1 MINSIKKIFL
11 IIKWFFVWVYRKI
24 KQFCK
29 RVWRR
34 QDLLLC
40 IATLIMVGYATF
52 WRYDNKSFDG
62 KEVWWGISVIIGLV
76 VALVIGIVGYRI
88 LFRYALPL
96 YLVFSVVHLF
106 QRKPMIEKEF
116 EATLRNLFL
125 NGHSAES
132 TVELVLM
139 LLTAFLLATFE
150 RRNRALFRKEREEKE
165 REKSLTGRRA
175 RRMKKKNA
183 IKQDEEFHV
192 KHFPCIISGTTVLV
206 MMFSYLFSGFMVRV
220 VCITVTVFALT
231 VYTAPL
237 VRKVRA
243 VLFAT
248 AGFVFSFHH
257 ELAILKYNKA
267 NGSYFLKWMAE
278 RGSLP
283 NILIWEKFGLIGYC
297 LVVAAVLSILW
308 FIWRAWRYAN
318 KKGNVCDEVI
328 SITAFVHFALAGT
341 YFVAEMAFP
350 EGNYFWGNNLPFFTG
365 TIENNLL
372 YLAELGIVYRI
383 LRKALGNRRQI
394 PSPLRAS

>member
-125 NGHSAES
+125 NDHSAES

-139 LLTAFLLATFE
+139 LLTAFLLAAFE

-165 REKSLTGRRA
+165 REYSLTGRRA
-175 RRMKKKNA
+175 RRMK
-183 IKQDEEFHV
+183 
-192 KHFPCIISGTTVLV
+192 
-206 MMFSYLFSGFMVRV
+206 
-220 VCITVTVFALT
+220 
-231 VYTAPL
+231 
-237 VRKVRA
+237 
-243 VLFAT
+243 
-248 AGFVFSFHH
+248 
-257 ELAILKYNKA
+257 
-267 NGSYFLKWMAE
+267 
-278 RGSLP
+278 
-283 NILIWEKFGLIGYC
+283 
-297 LVVAAVLSILW
+297 
-308 FIWRAWRYAN
+308 
-318 KKGNVCDEVI
+318 
-328 SITAFVHFALAGT
+328 
-341 YFVAEMAFP
+341 
-350 EGNYFWGNNLPFFTG
+350 
-365 TIENNLL
+365 
-372 YLAELGIVYRI
+372 
-383 LRKALGNRRQI
+383 
-394 PSPLRAS
+394 

>member
-1 MINSIKKIFL
+1 MNRKVRVVINSIKKIFL
-11 IIKWFFVWVYRKI
+11 IIKWFFVWVYRKTE
-24 KQFCK
+24 QFCK

-40 IATLIMVGYATF
+40 LATLTMIGYATF
-52 WRYDNKSFDG
+52 WRYDNEIFDG
-62 KEVWWGISVIIGLV
+62 KEVWWMISVIAGLV
-76 VALVIGIVGYRI
+76 VALI
-88 LFRYALPL
+88 
-96 YLVFSVVHLF
+96 

-125 NGHSAES
+125 NDHRAES

-139 LLTAFLLATFE
+139 LLTAFVLAAFE
-150 RRNRALFRKEREEKE
+150 RRNRALFRKEREQKE

-175 RRMKKKNA
+175 RRMKKKSPT
-183 IKQDEEFHV
+183 KPDEGFLG
-192 KHFPCIISGTTVLV
+192 KHFPCIITGAMILV
-206 MMFSYLFSGFMVRV
+206 MMFSYLFSGFVVRV
-220 VCITVTVFALT
+220 VCITVAVFTLT

-248 AGFVFSFHH
+248 AGFVCSFHH
-257 ELAILKYNKA
+257 ELSILKYNKA

-297 LVVAAVLSILW
+297 LVVAAVLSIIW

-318 KKGNVCDEVI
+318 KKGNNIFEFI
-328 SITAFVHFALAGT
+328 II
-341 YFVAEMAFP
+341 
-350 EGNYFWGNNLPFFTG
+350 NYIF
-365 TIENNLL
+365 I
-372 YLAELGIVYRI
+372 
-383 LRKALGNRRQI
+383 
-394 PSPLRAS
+394 

>member
-1 MINSIKKIFL
+1 M
-11 IIKWFFVWVYRKI
+11 
-24 KQFCK
+24 
-29 RVWRR
+29 
-34 QDLLLC
+34 
-40 IATLIMVGYATF
+40 
-52 WRYDNKSFDG
+52 
-62 KEVWWGISVIIGLV
+62 
-76 VALVIGIVGYRI
+76 
-88 LFRYALPL
+88 
-96 YLVFSVVHLF
+96 
-106 QRKPMIEKEF
+106 
-116 EATLRNLFL
+116 
-125 NGHSAES
+125 
-132 TVELVLM
+132 
-139 LLTAFLLATFE
+139 
-150 RRNRALFRKEREEKE
+150 
-165 REKSLTGRRA
+165 
-175 RRMKKKNA
+175 
-183 IKQDEEFHV
+183 
-192 KHFPCIISGTTVLV
+192 
-206 MMFSYLFSGFMVRV
+206 
-220 VCITVTVFALT
+220 
-231 VYTAPL
+231 
-237 VRKVRA
+237 
-243 VLFAT
+243 LFAT

-383 LRKALGNRRQI
+383 LRKHWEIEDRYLHLCGHHSWGLLTTTSFNSYI
-394 PSPLRAS
+394 

>member
-1 MINSIKKIFL
+1 MI
-11 IIKWFFVWVYRKI
+11 
-24 KQFCK
+24 
-29 RVWRR
+29 
-34 QDLLLC
+34 
-40 IATLIMVGYATF
+40 GYATL
-52 WRYDNKSFDG
+52 WRYDQEIFDG
-62 KEVWWGISVIIGLV
+62 KEVWGMISAIAGLV
-76 VALVIGIVGYRI
+76 VALIIGIVGYRI
-88 LFRYALPL
+88 FFRCAPPL

-125 NGHSAES
+125 NDHRAES

-139 LLTAFLLATFE
+139 LLTAFVLAAFE
-150 RRNRALFRKEREEKE
+150 RRNRALFRKEREQKE

-175 RRMKKKNA
+175 RRMKKKSPT
-183 IKQDEEFHV
+183 KPDEGFLG
-192 KHFPCIISGTTVLV
+192 KHFPCIITGAMILV
-206 MMFSYLFSGFMVRV
+206 MMFSYLFSGFVVRV
-220 VCITVTVFALT
+220 VCITVAVFTLT

-248 AGFVFSFHH
+248 AGFVCSFHH
-257 ELAILKYNKA
+257 ELSILKYNKA

-297 LVVAAVLSILW
+297 LVVAAVLSIIW

-350 EGNYFWGNNLPFFTG
+350 DGNYFWGNNLPFFTG
-365 TIENNLL
+365 TLENNLL
-372 YLAELGIVYRI
+372 YLAELGIVSRI
-383 LRKALGNRRQI
+383 LRKSIGK
-394 PSPLRAS
+394 